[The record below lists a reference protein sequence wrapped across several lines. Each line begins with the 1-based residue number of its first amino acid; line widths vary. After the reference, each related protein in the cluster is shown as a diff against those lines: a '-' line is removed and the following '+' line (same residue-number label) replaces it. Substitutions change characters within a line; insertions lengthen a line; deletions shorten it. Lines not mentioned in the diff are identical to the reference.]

1 MLSWS
6 FILCRVGSLCKP
18 GTQLQTAVAT
28 SQSSCHA
35 TSAASDAGSFFP
47 ALLPA
52 VSSTASSWFSP
63 YVPEINLCLPQT
75 WLLLYTP
82 CFACGVSFLEPKLGA
97 AIVSTLILTHGHS
110 SCPVFLWIVS
120 QIWSFLWF
128 VAVVWEPISLLLVV
142 SEQIGPFSRM
152 LLALSSACF

>member
-1 MLSWS
+1 MGFSVSQIGFLQQACFPGPSS
-6 FILCRVGSLCKP
+6 FVGSGLSVSL

-35 TSAASDAGSFFP
+35 TSAASDVGSFFP

-52 VSSTASSWFSP
+52 VSGTASSSFSP

-75 WLLLYTP
+75 WLFLYMP
-82 CFACGVSFLEPKLGA
+82 YFACGISFPEPKLGA

-110 SCPVFLWIVS
+110 SCPVLLSIVS
-120 QIWSFLWF
+120 QIWSSLWF
-128 VAVVWEPISLLLVV
+128 VAVGGSLFL
-142 SEQIGPFSRM
+142 FSW
-152 LLALSSACF
+152 